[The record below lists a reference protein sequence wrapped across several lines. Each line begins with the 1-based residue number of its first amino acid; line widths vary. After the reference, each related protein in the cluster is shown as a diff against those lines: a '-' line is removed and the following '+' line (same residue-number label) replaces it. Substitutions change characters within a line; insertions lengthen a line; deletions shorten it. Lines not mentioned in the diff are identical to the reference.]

1 MSTSAERVAYKGHND
16 VPMILPRIGRLRL
29 VQRLST
35 YEKKCY
41 QSALMSS
48 SARPKAAEPSNKRL
62 SVDAE
67 RGVTYVDLSF
77 IEEPLGLSREQGY
90 GFPRFEFG
98 DTIGPER
105 RYRIIRKLGWGMN
118 ASIWMAFD
126 ER

>member
-1 MSTSAERVAYKGHND
+1 
-16 VPMILPRIGRLRL
+16 MIFLRIGRLRL

-35 YEKKCY
+35 CDKKCY
-41 QSALMSS
+41 QRALLSS
-48 SARPKAAEPSNKRL
+48 SARPQAAEPPNKRL

-98 DTIGPER
+98 GTIGPER
-105 RYRIIRKLGWGMN
+105 RYKIIRKLGWGTN